1 MKHQLDSRLEI
12 GSGYE
17 MEVAEYESDANKMIV
32 LIGDYTSK
40 EAMVYHRKTF
50 EMLNFSITE
59 IYFEDFT
66 EEEIKV
72 T

>member
-1 MKHQLDSRLEI
+1 
-12 GSGYE
+12 
-17 MEVAEYESDANKMIV
+17 MEVAEYESDANKMII

-40 EAMVYHRKTF
+40 EAMSYHRKTF

-72 T
+72 V